1 MATKPDYQRTYGI
14 DGRYNEEP
22 TQYSPA
28 SHHEGAE
35 PSPHSR
41 ATTPLE
47 CLPYTTEADQENYTN
62 VMRSEG
68 DYNILFNNTRIDEV
82 PIDETSGTEYLQLGT
97 VQNVSNGSP
106 NGSANSNS
114 GSPRRVA
121 FTHLNSI
128 QTSDHHTIIE
138 GSHLTQL
145 TSHISYTGEIE
156 SSPGVNIASTLYAR
170 NPSSY
175 TTGTMPSYYG
185 TGSPELSSQSTQMWT
200 NSGLNSNP
208 GLVLAEEYPKVT
220 SSTALPAFNRLSAL
234 HTNSHHRSAPYTV
247 PSSSNYNDWQYEPT
261 GTLQYNILSPGASRN
276 RPLSASAS
284 LSAIDPRAEYFTEG
298 RECVNCG
305 AIDTPLWRRDGTGHY
320 LCNACGLY
328 HKMNGMNRPL
338 VKQPRRLSA
347 SRRVGLTC
355 TNCHTSTTSLWRRNT
370 VGEPVCNACGLYFKL
385 HGVNRP
391 LAMKKDSIQTRKR
404 KPKGS
409 KDSNTRH
416 AISNA
421 LESTI
426 NNIKLEQNLPSVK
439 LEHSSLEN
447 YNDLRSIVT
456 LNHVPHNTTSNYVY
470 NNQSHQR
477 MSPYTSQSSQITNNY
492 FDMIPQA
499 SPSSPSTTSP
509 SPNSPLIAN
518 NNNNNNNTKVIMN
531 GDNNMERPTVVTL
544 SS

>member
-1 MATKPDYQRTYGI
+1 MATKPDYQRPYGI
-14 DGRYNEEP
+14 DGRYTEEP

-47 CLPYTTEADQENYTN
+47 CLPYTETDQENYPN

-128 QTSDHHTIIE
+128 QTSDQHTIIG

-145 TSHISYTGEIE
+145 TSHISYTGDIE
-156 SSPGVNIASTLYAR
+156 STPGVNIASSLYSR

-175 TTGTMPSYYG
+175 TTGTMPYYG
-185 TGSPELSSQSTQMWT
+185 TGSPELSSQSTQLWT
-200 NSGLNSNP
+200 NSGLNSNA

-220 SSTALPAFNRLSAL
+220 SSTALPAFNRLSTL

-247 PSSSNYNDWQYEPT
+247 PSSSNYNDWQYGEPT

-284 LSAIDPRAEYFTEG
+284 LSAMAAEPGHGGVPDYYKNYYHGYNGANRAPALHTTE
-298 RECVNCG
+298 E
-305 AIDTPLWRRDGTGHY
+305 
-320 LCNACGLY
+320 
-328 HKMNGMNRPL
+328 KSS
-338 VKQPRRLSA
+338 RRLSA

-409 KDSNTRH
+409 KDSNSRNALT
-416 AISNA
+416 NA

-426 NNIKLEQNLPSVK
+426 NNIKLEQSLPSVK

-447 YNDLRSIVT
+447 YNDLRSISS
-456 LNHVPHNTTSNYVY
+456 LNHVSHNTNSNYVY

-477 MSPYTSQSSQITNNY
+477 MSPYTSQSSQMTNSY
-492 FDMIPQA
+492 FDMLPQA

-509 SPNSPLIAN
+509 SPNSPLIVN

-531 GDNNMERPTVVTL
+531 GENNNMERPTVVTL

>member
-1 MATKPDYQRTYGI
+1 MIYLK
-14 DGRYNEEP
+14 
-22 TQYSPA
+22 
-28 SHHEGAE
+28 
-35 PSPHSR
+35 
-41 ATTPLE
+41 
-47 CLPYTTEADQENYTN
+47 
-62 VMRSEG
+62 
-68 DYNILFNNTRIDEV
+68 V
-82 PIDETSGTEYLQLGT
+82 PIDESPGTEYLQLGT
-97 VQNVSNGSP
+97 VHNVSNGSP
-106 NGSANSNS
+106 NGSANSSS

-121 FTHLNSI
+121 FTHLGSI
-128 QTSDHHTIIE
+128 PSEHPTNIE

-145 TSHISYTGEIE
+145 TSHISYTGEID
-156 SSPGVNIASTLYAR
+156 SPSGVNLASTIYPR
-170 NPSSY
+170 NTTSY
-175 TTGTMPSYYG
+175 TAGTMPYYG
-185 TGSPELSSQSTQMWT
+185 TGSPELSSPSAQLWS
-200 NSGLNSNP
+200 NSGINSNA
-208 GLVLAEEYPKVT
+208 GLVLAEEYPKGT
-220 SSTALPAFNRLSAL
+220 SSTTLPAFNRLSTL
-234 HTNSHHRSAPYTV
+234 HSNSHHRSAPYTV
-247 PSSSNYNDWQYEPT
+247 PSSSNYSDWQYSEPT
-261 GTLQYNILSPGASRN
+261 GTLQYNILSPGGARN

-284 LSAIDPRAEYFTEG
+284 LSAIDPRTAEYFTEG

-409 KDSNTRH
+409 KDNSSRNT
-416 AISNA
+416 ITNV

-426 NNIKLEQNLPSVK
+426 NTIKLEQNLPSVK
-439 LEHSSLEN
+439 LEHSTLDN
-447 YNDLRSIVT
+447 YNDLRSVAS
-456 LNHVPHNTTSNYVY
+456 LNHMQHNSSSSYVY
-470 NNQSHQR
+470 NNQPHQR
-477 MSPYTSQSSQITNNY
+477 MSPYTSQSSQITNSY
-492 FDMIPQA
+492 FDMLQPS
-499 SPSSPSTTSP
+499 SPSPPSTTSP
-509 SPNSPLIAN
+509 SPSSPHIV

-531 GDNNMERPTVVTL
+531 GENINMDRPTVVSL

>member
-1 MATKPDYQRTYGI
+1 MATKPDYQRPYAI
-14 DGRYNEEP
+14 EGRYNEEP
-22 TQYSPA
+22 SQYSPA

-47 CLPYTTEADQENYTN
+47 CLPYTTEADQENYPT
-62 VMRSEG
+62 VMRADGG
-68 DYNILFNNTRIDEV
+68 DYNILFNNARIDEV
-82 PIDETSGTEYLQLGT
+82 PIEESSGTEYLQLGT
-97 VQNVSNGSP
+97 VHNVSNGSP
-106 NGSANSNS
+106 NGSGNSSS

-128 QTSDHHTIIE
+128 QASEHHPSME

-145 TSHISYTGEIE
+145 TSHISYTGEID
-156 SSPGVNIASTLYAR
+156 SSQGVNLGSLYSR
-170 NPSSY
+170 NTGTYS
-175 TTGTMPSYYG
+175 TGTMPYYG
-185 TGSPELSSQSTQMWT
+185 TGSPELSSQPTQLWS
-200 NSGLNSNP
+200 NS

-220 SSTALPAFNRLSAL
+220 SSTALPAFNRLSTL
-234 HTNSHHRSAPYTV
+234 HTNSHHRSASYTV
-247 PSSSNYNDWQYEPT
+247 PSSSNYNDWQYTEPASA
-261 GTLQYNILSPGASRN
+261 LQYNILSPGATRS

-284 LSAIDPRAEYFTEG
+284 LSAIDPRTAEYFTEG

-355 TNCHTSTTSLWRRNT
+355 TNCHTSTTSLWRRNS

-409 KDSNTRH
+409 KDNSTRS
-416 AISNA
+416 AITNV

-426 NNIKLEQNLPSVK
+426 NNIKMEQNLPPVK
-439 LEHSSLEN
+439 LEHSTLDN
-447 YNDLRSIVT
+447 YNDLRSVAT
-456 LNHVPHNTTSNYVY
+456 LTHISHNSSSNYVY

-492 FDMIPQA
+492 FDILQQTTP
-499 SPSSPSTTSP
+499 SPPSTTSP
-509 SPNSPLIAN
+509 SPNSPHIVNNNN

-531 GDNNMERPTVVTL
+531 GENNNMDRPSVVSL